1 MGKVEK
7 FTGIYEKAE
16 ETKRFFRF
24 EHANPPLGENGKPNI
39 KLSVFPYPYFRKELI
54 REMGDPSRLEITVV
68 PIEEEARI
76 EPA

>member
-24 EHANPPLGENGKPNI
+24 EHIDPPVGENDKPNI
-39 KLSVFPYPYFRKELI
+39 KLSPFPYPYFRKELI
-54 REMGDPSRLEITVV
+54 RGMGDPSRVTITIV